1 MGGILADPISN
12 YPSTFGPGSWLGGAD
27 GVSWMVKWPFAL
39 PNLVTAGF
47 ILCSAIAISLGL
59 EEVPLPPFFFLRRN
73 ILILT
78 YTDTRNS
85 TVTEGFGSTYW

>member
-1 MGGILADPISN
+1 MGGLLADPISN
-12 YPSTFGPGSWLGGAD
+12 YQSIFGPGSWLGGAD

-59 EEVPLPPFFFLRRN
+59 EEVP
-73 ILILT
+73 ILSPLFSRI
-78 YTDTRNS
+78 YA
-85 TVTEGFGSTYW
+85 TEI